1 MSGASSRMRVTLLVS
16 LGVTVLL
23 AGCLGGRRGTP
34 PSPPAGQLDS
44 LADSAMVAEQ
54 DSLRADSVRRA
65 DADSAPPDSAARDT
79 TARDS
84 LARDT
89 TDTLTR
95 GDSARTVPVPVTP
108 AKPTT
113 KDCLLDFT
121 ESPPDS
127 RMISNLLNDGS
138 RTTFIGG
145 GVAARCQGDPQ
156 LITADSAE
164 QYESARMMNLIGNV
178 VFLEPGKIRI
188 TAPSASYFTGEE
200 KLVAYGGVVATDL
213 PTGSTFSGPTIE
225 YLRAGSRR
233 PFSRLYAPQRPSLRL
248 IEKDSAG
255 NDRPPINITANQ
267 MEDMGDTLLVAWGDV
282 VINREQIVAQGDSAS
297 FTKQN
302 EKARLIRNAFV
313 MSRDTTQPFRL
324 VGDSIDMFSK
334 DRVLERVIALH
345 RAAAT
350 SNDVSM
356 RAERVEMRLD
366 SQQVDRAWAF
376 GPGRA
381 YAETATQSLEAD
393 SIEIRMPAQVV
404 QEVHAVGRAF
414 AFGLPDSARIAE
426 PERDVLAGDT
436 ILASFDTLTTPP
448 DTTPK
453 SVLRRV
459 TANGTA
465 SSRYQ
470 IPSNRGREFP
480 PAINYVRGKRIVAEF
495 LDGEMRTVE
504 IDSQAAG
511 VFIEPEPDTTGRDAS
526 LGDSLP
532 RTRADSVRR
541 DSVRVDSLRADS
553 IRRDSVRADS
563 IRRPPPDTI
572 GAAPSLALD
581 RSRRMAPSNPPTPS
595 DSDSWP
601 RPHVRIAVE
610 RPSRH
615 D

>member
-1 MSGASSRMRVTLLVS
+1 MRVGLLVS

-34 PSPPAGQLDS
+34 PAPPAGQLDS
-44 LADSAMVAEQ
+44 LVDSAARAGQ

-65 DADSAPPDSAARDT
+65 DADSLAQDSAA
-79 TARDS
+79 AVRDS
-84 LARDT
+84 LARVT
-89 TDTLTR
+89 TDTLLR
-95 GDSARTVPVPVTP
+95 GDSARTIAVPVAPKKATSR
-108 AKPTT
+108 
-113 KDCLLDFT
+113 DCLLDFT
-121 ESPPDS
+121 ESPPES
-127 RMISNLLNDGS
+127 RMVSNLLNDGS

-145 GVAARCQGDPQ
+145 GLIARCQGDPQ
-156 LITADSAE
+156 RISADSAE
-164 QYESARMMNLIGNV
+164 QYQNVGILNLFGNV
-178 VFLEPGKIRI
+178 RFEEPGKIRVES
-188 TAPSASYFTGEE
+188 PSAAYFTGEE
-200 KLVAYGGVVATDL
+200 RLIAYGGVIATDL
-213 PTGSTFSGPTIE
+213 PSGSTFSGPIIE
-225 YLRAGSRR
+225 YFRSGSRR
-233 PFSRLYAPQRPSLRL
+233 PVSRLYAPQRPTLRL
-248 IEKDSAG
+248 VESDSAG
-255 NDRPPINITANQ
+255 NERPPVYITANQ
-267 MEDMGDTLLVAWGDV
+267 MEDTGDSLLVAWGSV
-282 VINREQIVAQGDSAS
+282 EINREMILAQADSAS

-313 MSRDTTQPFRL
+313 TSRDTAQPFRL

-345 RAAAT
+345 RASAT

-436 ILASFDTLTTPP
+436 ILAAFDTLTTPP
-448 DTTPK
+448 DTAPK

-495 LDGEMRTVE
+495 RDGEMRTVE

-511 VFIEPEPDTTGRDAS
+511 VFIEPEPDTTGRDAI
-526 LGDSLP
+526 LEDSLQ
-532 RTRADSVRR
+532 RTRADSLRLDR
-541 DSVRVDSLRADS
+541 LRVDSLRADS

-563 IRRPPPDTI
+563 SRRPPPDTI
-572 GAAPSLALD
+572 SAAPSLALG
-581 RSRRMAPSNPPTPS
+581 RSRRLAPANLPAPHAP
-595 DSDSWP
+595 DSWP
-601 RPHVRIAVE
+601 RPHARPAME
-610 RPSRH
+610 RPFRH

>member
-1 MSGASSRMRVTLLVS
+1 VSAASPGMRVALLVS

-34 PSPPAGQLDS
+34 ATPPTGQADSLSDSIAGAGQ
-44 LADSAMVAEQ
+44 DSA
-54 DSLRADSVRRA
+54 RADSVRRA
-65 DADSAPPDSAARDT
+65 GADSVPPDSAVRDT
-79 TARDS
+79 TTRDS

-95 GDSARTVPVPVTP
+95 GDSAKAVEIPVAPK
-108 AKPTT
+108 KPTT
-113 KDCLLDFT
+113 KDCLLDFS

-127 RMISNLLNDGS
+127 RMISNLLGDGS

-164 QYESARMMNLIGNV
+164 QYESAGMMNLIGNV

-188 TAPSASYFTGEE
+188 TAPSAAYFTGEE

-213 PTGSTFSGPTIE
+213 PSGSTFSGPTIE

-248 IEKDSAG
+248 VEKDSAG
-255 NDRPPINITANQ
+255 NARPPINITANQ

-313 MSRDTTQPFRL
+313 MSRDTAQPFRL
-324 VGDSIDMFSK
+324 VGDSIDLFSK
-334 DRVLERVIALH
+334 DRVLQRVIALH
-345 RAAAT
+345 RAQAT

-459 TANGTA
+459 TANGGA

-470 IPSNRGREFP
+470 IPSNRGRAFP

-495 LDGEMRTVE
+495 VDGEMRTVE

-511 VFIEPEPDTTGRDAS
+511 VFIEPEPDTTGRDSIAV
-526 LGDSLP
+526 DSVP
-532 RTRADSVRR
+532 RTRADSMRR
-541 DSVRVDSLRADS
+541 DSLRLDSL
-553 IRRDSVRADS
+553 RRDSVRADS
-563 IRRPPPDTI
+563 IRRTRPDTI
-572 GAAPSLALD
+572 GAASSLALG
-581 RSRRMAPSNPPTPS
+581 RSRRLAPAELPAPFDP
-595 DSDSWP
+595 DSWP
-601 RPHVRIAVE
+601 RPRARIALE
-610 RPSRH
+610 RPTRH

>member
-1 MSGASSRMRVTLLVS
+1 VSSASPALRGVLLVTLGAS
-16 LGVTVLL
+16 VLL

-34 PSPPAGQLDS
+34 PAAPVGQPVTP
-44 LADSAMVAEQ
+44 ADSAEVQRQ
-54 DSLRADSVRRA
+54 DSVRADSVRLA
-65 DADSAPPDSAARDT
+65 GADSTRPDSV
-79 TARDS
+79 ARDS
-84 LARDT
+84 IARDSMARDT

-95 GDSARTVPVPVTP
+95 GDSAKAVPIPVAP
-108 AKPTT
+108 KKPTT

-121 ESPPDS
+121 ESPVDS
-127 RMISNLLNDGS
+127 RMVSSLLNDGS

-156 LITADSAE
+156 LVTADSAE
-164 QYESARMMNLIGNV
+164 QYESAGMLNLIGNV
-178 VFLEPGKIRI
+178 VFEEPNKIRI
-188 TAPSASYFTGEE
+188 TAPSAAYFTGEE

-225 YLRAGSRR
+225 YLRAGNRR

-248 IEKDSAG
+248 VEKDSAG
-255 NDRPPINITANQ
+255 LPRPPINITANQ
-267 MEDMGDTLLVAWGDV
+267 MEDVGDTLLVAWGDV

-297 FTKQN
+297 FDKEG

-334 DRVLERVIALH
+334 DRVLQRVIALH
-345 RAAAT
+345 RAQAT

-404 QEVHAVGRAF
+404 QEVHAIGRAF
-414 AFGLPDSARIAE
+414 AFGTPDTARIRE
-426 PERDVLAGDT
+426 PERDLLAGDT

-453 SVLRRV
+453 SVLRSV
-459 TANGTA
+459 TASGGA

-470 IPSNRGREFP
+470 IPSNRGRDFP
-480 PAINYVRGKRIVAEF
+480 PAINYVRGKRILAEF
-495 LDGEMRTVE
+495 VDGEMRTVE
-504 IDSQAAG
+504 VDSQAAG
-511 VFIEPEPDTTGRDAS
+511 VFIEPEPDTTARDS
-526 LGDSLP
+526 IP
-532 RTRADSVRR
+532 RTAADSQ
-541 DSVRVDSLRADS
+541 RVDSLRRDS
-553 IRRDSVRADS
+553 LQRDSVRADS
-563 IRRPPPDTI
+563 IRRTRPDTI
-572 GAAPSLALD
+572 GARSSLALSG
-581 RSRRMAPSNPPTPS
+581 SRHVQRPEAPSPFVPDSRPP
-595 DSDSWP
+595 
-601 RPHVRIAVE
+601 RRARVALE

>member
-1 MSGASSRMRVTLLVS
+1 VSGASARMRVALLAT
-16 LGVTVLL
+16 LGVSVLL
-23 AGCLGGRRGTP
+23 AGCLGGRRGLP
-34 PSPPAGQLDS
+34 PSPPVGPLDS
-44 LADSAMVAEQ
+44 LSDSAAMAGQ
-54 DSLRADSVRRA
+54 DSLRADSTRRT
-65 DADSAPPDSAARDT
+65 DADSAARDT
-79 TARDS
+79 

-89 TDTLTR
+89 TATDTLVR
-95 GDSARTVPVPVTP
+95 GDSAKPIAIPVPP
-108 AKPTT
+108 KPSTT
-113 KDCLLDFT
+113 RECLLDFT

-127 RMISNLLNDGS
+127 RMVSNLLNDGS

-145 GVAARCQGDPQ
+145 GMAARCQGDPQ

-164 QYESARMMNLIGNV
+164 QYEGAGMMNLIGNV
-178 VFLEPGKIRI
+178 VFLEPGKMRI
-188 TAPSASYFTGEE
+188 TAPSAAYFTAEE
-200 KLVAYGGVVATDL
+200 RLLAYGGVVATDL
-213 PTGSTFSGPTIE
+213 PSGSTFSGPMIE
-225 YLRAGSRR
+225 YFRSGSRR
-233 PFSRLYAPQRPSLRL
+233 PVSRLYAPQRPALRL
-248 IEKDSAG
+248 VERDSAG
-255 NDRPPINITANQ
+255 AERPPIHITADQ
-267 MEDMGDTLLVAWGDV
+267 MEDTGDTLLVAWGNV
-282 VINREQIVAQGDSAS
+282 EINREMIVAHSDSAS

-302 EKARLIRNAFV
+302 ETARLIRNAFV
-313 MSRDTTQPFRL
+313 MSRDSTQPFRL

-345 RAAAT
+345 RAQAT

-381 YAETATQSLEAD
+381 YAETTTQSLEAD

-414 AFGLPDSARIAE
+414 AFGIPDSARIAQ

-436 ILASFDTLTTPP
+436 ILASFDTLTTLP

-459 TANGTA
+459 TANGSA

-511 VFIEPEPDTTGRDAS
+511 VFIEPEPDTTGRS
-526 LGDSLP
+526 VLGADSVP
-532 RTRADSVRR
+532 RTRADSLRR
-541 DSVRVDSLRADS
+541 DNLRVDSVQ
-553 IRRDSVRADS
+553 RDRVRADS
-563 IRRPPPDTI
+563 IRPRPDTI
-572 GAAPSLALD
+572 GLTSLLALGW
-581 RSRRMAPSNPPTPS
+581 SRDVAPAKLPS
-595 DSDSWP
+595 PFDPKSWP
-601 RPHVRIAVE
+601 RPVARLAVE

>member
-1 MSGASSRMRVTLLVS
+1 VSGASSRMRLALLVTLGVS
-16 LGVTVLL
+16 VLL

-44 LADSAMVAEQ
+44 LADSAAVSRQ
-54 DSLRADSVRRA
+54 DSLRTDSIRRAEADSV
-65 DADSAPPDSAARDT
+65 ARDT

-95 GDSARTVPVPVTP
+95 GDSAKAVAIPVVPK
-108 AKPTT
+108 KPTT
-113 KDCLLDFT
+113 RDCLLDFT

-127 RMISNLLNDGS
+127 RMVSNLLNDGS

-145 GVAARCQGDPQ
+145 GLIARCQGDPQ
-156 LITADSAE
+156 RISADSAE
-164 QYESARMMNLIGNV
+164 QYENVGILNLFGNV
-178 VFLEPGKIRI
+178 LFEEPGKIRVE
-188 TAPSASYFTGEE
+188 APSAAYFTGEE
-200 KLVAYGGVVATDL
+200 RLMAYGGVVATDL
-213 PTGSTFSGPTIE
+213 PSGSTFRGPMIE
-225 YLRAGSRR
+225 YFRSGSRR
-233 PFSRLYAPQRPSLRL
+233 PVSRLYAPQRPSLRL
-248 IEKDSAG
+248 VESDSAG
-255 NDRPPINITANQ
+255 NERPPIYITANQ

-282 VINREQIVAQGDSAS
+282 VINREQIVAQGDSAT

-302 EKARLIRNAFV
+302 ETARLIRNAFV
-313 MSRDTTQPFRL
+313 MSRDTAQPFRL

-345 RAAAT
+345 RAQAT

-393 SIEIRMPAQVV
+393 SIEIRMPEQVV
-404 QEVHAVGRAF
+404 QEVHAIGRAF

-436 ILASFDTLTTPP
+436 ILASFDTLTTAP

-459 TANGTA
+459 TANGSA

-495 LDGEMRTVE
+495 MDGEMRTVE

-511 VFIEPEPDTTGRDAS
+511 VFIEPEPDTTARDV
-526 LGDSLP
+526 LPGDSLA
-532 RTRADSVRR
+532 RTLADSLRR
-541 DSVRVDSLRADS
+541 DSLRVDSLQ
-553 IRRDSVRADS
+553 RDSARADS
-563 IRRPPPDTI
+563 IRRPRPDTARA
-572 GAAPSLALD
+572 GSSLALGGS
-581 RSRRMAPSNPPTPS
+581 RSTSPANMPTPF
-595 DSDSWP
+595 DPDSWP
-601 RPHVRIAVE
+601 RPRARAAVE

>member
-1 MSGASSRMRVTLLVS
+1 MTGASSRMRVALLVT
-16 LGVTVLL
+16 LGVSVLL

-34 PSPPAGQLDS
+34 SAPPAGQPNSVADM
-44 LADSAMVAEQ
+44 AAAAATDSA
-54 DSLRADSVRRA
+54 RADSVRRA
-65 DADSAPPDSAARDT
+65 GADSLPLDS

-84 LARDT
+84 LARDSIARDT

-95 GDSARTVPVPVTP
+95 GDSAKTVPIPVVPKKAAP
-108 AKPTT
+108 R
-113 KDCLLDFT
+113 DCLLDFT

-127 RMISNLLNDGS
+127 RMNSTLLTDGS

-164 QYESARMMNLIGNV
+164 QYETLGMLNLIGNV
-178 VFLEPGKIRI
+178 VFEEPNKIRI
-188 TAPSASYFTGEE
+188 TAPSAAYFTAEE
-200 KLVAYGGVVATDL
+200 KLLAYGGVVATDL
-213 PTGSTFSGPTIE
+213 PTGSTFTGPTIE
-225 YLRAGSRR
+225 YLREGSRR

-248 IEKDSAG
+248 VEKDSVG
-255 NDRPPINITANQ
+255 NPRPPIDITANQ
-267 MEDMGDTLLVAWGDV
+267 MEDVGDTLLVAWGDV
-282 VINREQIVAQGDSAS
+282 VIVREQIEAKGDSAS

-313 MSRDTTQPFRL
+313 VSRDTAQPFRL
-324 VGDSIDMFSK
+324 MGDSIDMFSK
-334 DRVLERVIALH
+334 DRVLQRVIALH
-345 RAAAT
+345 RAQAT

-366 SQQVDRAWAF
+366 SQKVDRAWAF

-381 YAETATQSLEAD
+381 YAETGTQSLEAD
-393 SIEIRMPAQVV
+393 SIEIRMPEQVV
-404 QEVHAVGRAF
+404 QAVHAIGRAF

-448 DTTPK
+448 DTTARN
-453 SVLRRV
+453 VLRRV
-459 TANGTA
+459 TAIGDA

-470 IPSNRGREFP
+470 MPSNRGRTFP
-480 PAINYVRGKRIVAEF
+480 PSINYVRGKRIVAEF
-495 LDGEMRTVE
+495 VDGEMRTVE

-511 VFIEPEPDTTGRDAS
+511 VFIEPEPDTTARDTV
-526 LGDSLP
+526 LQ
-532 RTRADSVRR
+532 TRADSLRIDSLRVDSLRR
-541 DSVRVDSLRADS
+541 DSVRMDS
-553 IRRDSVRADS
+553 IRRTRPDTMSASALLPLNRAPRS
-563 IRRPPPDTI
+563 LPANAPPPFD
-572 GAAPSLALD
+572 PD
-581 RSRRMAPSNPPTPS
+581 SRPWSRA
-595 DSDSWP
+595 
-601 RPHVRIAVE
+601 RLAVE